1 MPSPTNTAAAGTR
14 PGQRLSTVH
23 QQTSRGAG
31 PTGDPAPQPHTPP
44 DASACNHHRMTQSHT
59 YTTTHQ
65 SGPQRAPHTHRPKAL
80 QHRHVPL
87 LRSTPPAPG
96 PSDPSA
102 PYAPTPTTPARA
114 PVPKLWQHRAHR
126 PRGAICRPL
135 YKPSRRPNGI
145 TTHQPDRQYGRRKRD
160 LAIARPPTRT
170 RARTGTRRAPLFWL
184 TPRGQTRRAASYR
197 QGFHTPRAGH
207 RQPGPPQRWELAAHG
222 HWQATLE
229 ASLGRHP
236 RLKAKPES
244 RHNCQAAQP
253 RGRHPPVSHNARSP
267 RWVPRR
273 KRGDHRSREKRH
285 RQQRTY
291 LPGDHPERRYLAG
304 GRASQK
310 TSVRAR
316 QPIAR
321 RTLRQAEATRYR
333 TLAKLVQD
341 LDDRSRTPSMPPV
354 YPQKTAHEAQAAGH
368 AGAASSTAPAH
379 CRDTGEP
386 GNAAP
391 GLAPPRGPPGAY
403 AKSEAQ
409 TTTPDMPKRAANRG
423 KSTGGHN
430 RDKDS
435 FDAFME
441 SCGSNPH
448 TDPTPA
454 TPCGHPDPRGDHT
467 GGSALRV
474 SRQAHVQRDYTAL
487 GMETEHAA
495 ALDDG
500 PATASGAADQAPDE
514 HSAQGSATLVETG
527 TNTTSEHA
535 DQPRGTSPSLG
546 WGHLDYARSE
556 GDARDPSAHGEQAA
570 AQDLD
575 LWIDRLSGGE
585 QLALAVSFRWLLTSR
600 SRHFE
605 EGTRTMAD
613 ITFGHLAAHEPPA
626 TMDDPGQWHYVATW
640 LMAHI
645 GPYGPDEMNFLHW
658 LWHQHAAL
666 RIRTA
671 VQRHSI

>member
-1 MPSPTNTAAAGTR
+1 M
-14 PGQRLSTVH
+14 
-23 QQTSRGAG
+23 GATEG
-31 PTGDPAPQPHTPP
+31 KG
-44 DASACNHHRMTQSHT
+44 
-59 YTTTHQ
+59 
-65 SGPQRAPHTHRPKAL
+65 
-80 QHRHVPL
+80 
-87 LRSTPPAPG
+87 
-96 PSDPSA
+96 
-102 PYAPTPTTPARA
+102 
-114 PVPKLWQHRAHR
+114 
-126 PRGAICRPL
+126 
-135 YKPSRRPNGI
+135 
-145 TTHQPDRQYGRRKRD
+145 
-160 LAIARPPTRT
+160 
-170 RARTGTRRAPLFWL
+170 
-184 TPRGQTRRAASYR
+184 
-197 QGFHTPRAGH
+197 
-207 RQPGPPQRWELAAHG
+207 GPPQQREAPPPAADVPSRG
-222 HWQATLE
+222 P
-229 ASLGRHP
+229 P
-236 RLKAKPES
+236 RAEIPSGGAGQPE
-244 RHNCQAAQP
+244 N
-253 RGRHPPVSHNARSP
+253 
-267 RWVPRR
+267 
-273 KRGDHRSREKRH
+273 
-285 RQQRTY
+285 QRTSAPANSPPDISANRSDEVPDAGQTGTGPGRPIPDAEHAAG
-291 LPGDHPERRYLAG
+291 LP
-304 GRASQK
+304 
-310 TSVRAR
+310 
-316 QPIAR
+316 
-321 RTLRQAEATRYR
+321 
-333 TLAKLVQD
+333 
-341 LDDRSRTPSMPPV
+341 
-354 YPQKTAHEAQAAGH
+354 PQTAHEAQPAGH

-379 CRDTGEP
+379 CSDTGEP

-391 GLAPPRGPPGAY
+391 GLAPPRGQPGAY

-409 TTTPDMPKRAANRG
+409 TTTPDMPKRSANRG
-423 KSTGGHN
+423 KSPGGHN

-441 SCGSNPH
+441 SCGSNPD

-454 TPCGHPDPRGDHT
+454 APSGHPDPRGDHT

-474 SRQAHVQRDYTAL
+474 SRQAHLQRDYTAL

-575 LWIDRLSGGE
+575 LWIDRLSRGE

-605 EGTRTMAD
+605 EGTCTMAD
-613 ITFGHLAAHEPPA
+613 ITFGHRAAHAPPA

-640 LMAHI
+640 LMGHI
-645 GPYGPDEMNFLHW
+645 GPYGPDEMNWLHW

-671 VQRHSI
+671 VQRHNI